1 MSDGTVLALI
11 GITKQFPGVL
21 ANDNVSFDLLEGEV
35 HALLGENGAGK
46 STLMN
51 ILYGLYHPDEGEI
64 HLKGEKTSF
73 ASAKDAIEAGIGMVH
88 QHFMLIPVMTVA
100 ENIVLAQEPT
110 YAGVMLD
117 LGEARE
123 RVRELSDRYGLAV
136 DPDALIQDI
145 TVAQQQRVEI
155 LKALYRGAEILVL
168 DEPTAVLTPQEA
180 RELFAII
187 AELKAQGTSIIFI
200 SHKLHEVLEVA
211 DRITVLR
218 RGKTIDTVPAE
229 GATEESLARLMVGRE
244 VLLRVDKAAA
254 VPGEALLE
262 VDDLQVFDDRG
273 LEKVRGVSFHV
284 RAREILALAGVDGNG
299 QTELID
305 ALTGLRQLSRGRI
318 VVAGKDAQHNAT
330 AREMLDAGVGHIPE
344 DRQRRGLVLEF
355 SIAENIALH
364 DYCFPPASK
373 RGWLYPKR
381 LLQRAAQLIK
391 DFDVRGGGPKTPGG
405 ALSGGNQQKVVVA
418 REVARNPN
426 VLIAAQPTRGL
437 DVGAIEYVHRRLV
450 AERDEGRAVLLV
462 SLELE
467 EVLSLADRIIV
478 MFEGEIVGE
487 YPPTV
492 SEEEL
497 GIAMTGGR
505 RKEQSAA

>member
-1 MSDGTVLALI
+1 M
-11 GITKQFPGVL
+11 
-21 ANDNVSFDLLEGEV
+21 
-35 HALLGENGAGK
+35 
-46 STLMN
+46 
-51 ILYGLYHPDEGEI
+51 
-64 HLKGEKTSF
+64 
-73 ASAKDAIEAGIGMVH
+73 
-88 QHFMLIPVMTVA
+88 
-100 ENIVLAQEPT
+100 
-110 YAGVMLD
+110 
-117 LGEARE
+117 
-123 RVRELSDRYGLAV
+123 
-136 DPDALIQDI
+136 
-145 TVAQQQRVEI
+145 
-155 LKALYRGAEILVL
+155 
-168 DEPTAVLTPQEA
+168 LTPQEA

-229 GATEESLARLMVGRE
+229 GATEESLAKMMVGRE

-254 VPGEALLE
+254 APGEALLE

-284 RAREILALAGVDGNG
+284 RASEILALAGVDGNG

-305 ALTGLRQLSRGRI
+305 ALTGLRQLSPGRI

-478 MFEGEIVGE
+478 MFEGRDRRRVSADRERRGARDRNDGRAPEGAERRMSEGPLEPRDEERLEGREEQELEQPEAVHGGDYAPSVAARMAIVQR
-487 YPPTV
+487 
-492 SEEEL
+492 
-497 GIAMTGGR
+497 AGGAVLPIVTTLFSFGSR
-505 RKEQSAA
+505 

>member
-1 MSDGTVLALI
+1 MPDGTVLALI

-51 ILYGLYHPDEGEI
+51 ILYGLYHPDAGEI
-64 HLKGEKTSF
+64 YLKGKKTSF

-100 ENIVLAQEPT
+100 ENIVLAEEPT
-110 YAGVMLD
+110 YAKVMLD
-117 LGEARE
+117 VGEARK

-136 DPDALIQDI
+136 DPDAKIEDI

-155 LKALYRGAEILVL
+155 LKALYRGADILVL

-218 RGKTIDTVPAE
+218 RGKTIDTVPAD
-229 GATEESLARLMVGRE
+229 GATEESLAKLMVGRE

-262 VDDLQVFDDRG
+262 VNDLQVFDDRG

-284 RAREILALAGVDGNG
+284 RANEILALAGVDGNG

>member
-1 MSDGTVLALI
+1 M
-11 GITKQFPGVL
+11 
-21 ANDNVSFDLLEGEV
+21 
-35 HALLGENGAGK
+35 
-46 STLMN
+46 
-51 ILYGLYHPDEGEI
+51 
-64 HLKGEKTSF
+64 
-73 ASAKDAIEAGIGMVH
+73 
-88 QHFMLIPVMTVA
+88 
-100 ENIVLAQEPT
+100 
-110 YAGVMLD
+110 
-117 LGEARE
+117 
-123 RVRELSDRYGLAV
+123 RELSDRYGLAV
-136 DPDALIQDI
+136 DPDARIEDI

-218 RGKTIDTVPAE
+218 RGKTIDTVPAM

-254 VPGEALLE
+254 APGEALLE

-318 VVAGKDAQHNAT
+318 VVAGKEAPNNAT

-364 DYCFPPASK
+364 DYNVPPASK
-373 RGWLYPKR
+373 RGWLYPRR
-381 LLQRAAQLIK
+381 LIERAARLIK

-450 AERDEGRAVLLV
+450 AERDGGRAVLLV

-487 YPPTV
+487 YGPDV

>member
-51 ILYGLYHPDEGEI
+51 ILYGLYHPDDGEI
-64 HLKGEKTSF
+64 HLKGKKTSF

-100 ENIVLAQEPT
+100 ENIVLAEEPT
-110 YAGVMLD
+110 YARVMLD
-117 LGEARE
+117 VGEART

-136 DPDALIQDI
+136 DPDAKIEDI

-155 LKALYRGAEILVL
+155 LKALYRGAEILVR

-229 GATEESLARLMVGRE
+229 GATEESLAKLMVGRE

-284 RAREILALAGVDGNG
+284 RANEILALAGVDGNG

-364 DYCFPPASK
+364 DYCFAPASK

-450 AERDEGRAVLLV
+450 AERDAGRAVLLV

-487 YPPTV
+487 YGPDV